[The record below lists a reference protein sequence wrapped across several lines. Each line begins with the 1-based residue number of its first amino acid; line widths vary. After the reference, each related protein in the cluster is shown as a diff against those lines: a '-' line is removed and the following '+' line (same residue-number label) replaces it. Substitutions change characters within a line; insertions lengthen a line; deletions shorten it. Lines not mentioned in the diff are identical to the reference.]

1 MKNQKILILSGALL
15 LATLVGCG
23 PKTLKTEKAEEV
35 ISGFETALTGTVKA
49 TYAADYVLDVQSE
62 SASAK
67 AFAETVKKTVTIEA
81 DYTAGNLYLYAG
93 YATEESKTE
102 ALVYQDNGTYYY
114 VESTMGDP
122 AALADEAAAL
132 AKMDELIVKVSKTK
146 AGWASTESFLYT
158 GALAYEHRQ
167 FLLDSTNVPV
177 EDMDDTRT
185 FVQNE
190 DKGLTI
196 SSTMAYVGYTTDAGV
211 SELSAQT
218 EGKVGSKVTVTT
230 DAAGHVVSFNETYD
244 EAKLEMP
251 IMTPAP
257 LLTLTG
263 SHTLTAEYGAEIT
276 KKATIDHEAAVG
288 TVTFEAIKE
297 DRKGKIEVYTTA
309 AGNLNPTSW
318 KKVNSGDELKVGDWL
333 CIKVTPAE
341 GNTVKSITYA
351 NSSQTLVP
359 PAQAGGYY
367 CFSVVPGAQ
376 EIGQN
381 YDGSA
386 TIPVTAAVTVKKDS
400 GVKSYELGYMVPPAY
415 NNITAVTT
423 EVPVGKWLTVKVEV
437 EDGYVVDKVLVG
449 ETELQTYGSPYYCLN
464 VTAGDAIEVNIKTKT
479 ESGEAA
485 SNATLKVASA
495 TNGSYKVYTCA
506 PYAFTAMTEVT
517 DGAELV
523 AGNWLCVKAEAA
535 TGYEV
540 ANVSHNGSTKVLAPL
555 SQTGGYYCYTV
566 AEGENKVALYTK
578 TAGATNVLAFAGTQ
592 NASVEIKTCA
602 PYGFTAMSTVVDGCE
617 LTAGNWICVK
627 ITPATGY
634 EIDTVTHNGSD
645 TLLANPAQAGGYYC
659 FSAAEGANT
668 IVVTVK
674 AAA

>member
-23 PKTLKTEKAEEV
+23 PKTLKTEKAEEI
-35 ISGFETALTGTVKA
+35 ISGFDTTLTGTVKA

-81 DYTAGNLYLYAG
+81 DYTAGGLYLYAG
-93 YATEESKTE
+93 YTAGETKTE
-102 ALVYQDNGTYYY
+102 ALVYQDAGKYYY

-132 AKMDELIVKVSKTK
+132 AKMDELIIKVSKTK

-196 SSTMAYVGYTTDAGV
+196 SSTMSYVGYTTDAGV

-263 SHTLTAEYGAEIT
+263 SHSLTAEYGAEIT
-276 KKATIDHEAAVG
+276 KKATIDHEAAIG
-288 TVTFEAIKE
+288 TVTYESIKA
-297 DRKGKIEVYTTA
+297 DRKGKIDVYTTVP
-309 AGNLNPTSW
+309 GVMDPTKW
-318 KKVNSGDELKVGDWL
+318 TKVNSGDELKVGDWL

-359 PAQAGGYY
+359 PVQAGGFY
-367 CFSVVPGAQ
+367 CFAVVPGAQ

-415 NNITAVTT
+415 NDITKVTT

-437 EDGYVVDKVLVG
+437 EEGYVVDKVLVG

-464 VTAGDAIEVNIKTKT
+464 VTSGDAIEVNIKTKT

-485 SNATLKVASA
+485 SNATLKVAAA

-523 AGNWLCVKAEAA
+523 AGNWLCVMPTAA
-535 TGYEV
+535 AGYEV
-540 ANVSHNGSTKVLAPL
+540 ANVAHNGSTKLLADL
-555 SQTGGYYCYTV
+555 ATAKGFYCFSIV
-566 AEGENKVALYTK
+566 EGENKVQSFTR
-578 TAGATNVLAFAGTQ
+578 TVGATNLLAFEGCE
-592 NASVEIKTCA
+592 NASVVIKTCA
-602 PYGFTAMSTVVDGCE
+602 PYGFAAMVDVVDGCE
-617 LTAGNWICVK
+617 LTVGNWICIK
-627 ITPATGY
+627 ITPAAGY
-634 EIDTVTHNGSD
+634 EVDTVTHNGSD
-645 TLLANPAQAGGYYC
+645 VKLADLDKAGGYYC
-659 FSAAEGANT
+659 FSAAAGSNA

-674 AAA
+674 ASA

>member
-35 ISGFETALTGTVKA
+35 ISGFDTTLTGTVKA
-49 TYAADYVLDVQSE
+49 TYTADYELDVQSE

-67 AFAETVKKTVTIEA
+67 GFAEKVKKTVTIEA
-81 DYTAGNLYLYAG
+81 DYTAGSLYLYAG
-93 YATEESKTE
+93 WVNGEEKTE
-102 ALVYQDNGTYYY
+102 ALVYQDAGKYYY

-132 AKMDELIVKVSKTK
+132 AKMDELIIKVSKTK

-196 SSTMAYVGYTTDAGV
+196 TSTMAYVGYTTDAGV

-218 EGKVGSKVTVTT
+218 EGKVGSNVTVTT

-263 SHTLTAEYGAEIT
+263 SHALTAEYGAEIT
-276 KKATIDHEAAVG
+276 KKATIDHEAAIG
-288 TVTFEAIKE
+288 TVTFDAIKS
-297 DRKGKIEVYTTA
+297 DRKGKIDVYTTVP
-309 AGNLNPTSW
+309 GVMDPTKW
-318 KKVNSGDELKVGDWL
+318 TKVNSGDELKVGNWL

-359 PAQAGGYY
+359 PAQAGGFY
-367 CFSVVPGAQ
+367 CFAVVPGAQ

-415 NNITAVTT
+415 NDITKVTT

-449 ETELQTYGSPYYCLN
+449 ELNCNVVHLPFCL
-464 VTAGDAIEVNIKTKT
+464 I
-479 ESGEAA
+479 
-485 SNATLKVASA
+485 
-495 TNGSYKVYTCA
+495 
-506 PYAFTAMTEVT
+506 
-517 DGAELV
+517 
-523 AGNWLCVKAEAA
+523 
-535 TGYEV
+535 
-540 ANVSHNGSTKVLAPL
+540 
-555 SQTGGYYCYTV
+555 
-566 AEGENKVALYTK
+566 
-578 TAGATNVLAFAGTQ
+578 
-592 NASVEIKTCA
+592 
-602 PYGFTAMSTVVDGCE
+602 
-617 LTAGNWICVK
+617 
-627 ITPATGY
+627 
-634 EIDTVTHNGSD
+634 
-645 TLLANPAQAGGYYC
+645 
-659 FSAAEGANT
+659 
-668 IVVTVK
+668 
-674 AAA
+674 

>member
-23 PKTLKTEKAEEV
+23 PKTLKTEKAEEI
-35 ISGFETALTGTVKA
+35 ISGFDTTLTGTVKA

-81 DYTAGNLYLYAG
+81 DYTAGGLYLYAG
-93 YATEESKTE
+93 YTAGETKTE
-102 ALVYQDNGTYYY
+102 ALVYQDAGKYYY

-132 AKMDELIVKVSKTK
+132 AKMDELIIKVSKTK

-196 SSTMAYVGYTTDAGV
+196 SSTMSYVGYTTDAGV
-211 SELSAQT
+211 SELSAQP

-263 SHTLTAEYGAEIT
+263 SHSLTAEYGAEIT
-276 KKATIDHEAAVG
+276 KKATIDHEAAIG
-288 TVTFEAIKE
+288 TVTYESIKA
-297 DRKGKIEVYTTA
+297 DRKGKIDVYTTVP
-309 AGNLNPTSW
+309 GVMDPTKW
-318 KKVNSGDELKVGDWL
+318 TKVNSGDELKVGDWL

-359 PAQAGGYY
+359 PAQAGGFY
-367 CFSVVPGAQ
+367 CFAVVPGAQ

-415 NNITAVTT
+415 NDITKVTT

-437 EDGYVVDKVLVG
+437 EEGYVVDKVLVG

-464 VTAGDAIEVNIKTKT
+464 VTSGDAIEVNIKTKT

-485 SNATLKVASA
+485 SNATLKVAAA

-523 AGNWLCVKAEAA
+523 AGNWLCVMPTAA
-535 TGYEV
+535 AGYEV
-540 ANVSHNGSTKVLAPL
+540 AAVSHNGNPKTLTSPTTAK
-555 SQTGGYYCYTV
+555 GYYCYTI
-566 AEGENKVALYTK
+566 AEGENKVALHTR
-578 TAGATNVLAFAGTQ
+578 TVGATNLLAFEGVQ
-592 NASVEIKTCA
+592 NATVSIDVRSREDFSK
-602 PYGFTAMSTVVDGCE
+602 GTVVVNGCE
-617 LTAGNWICVK
+617 LEVGKYVCVK
-627 ITPATGY
+627 VTPAAGY
-634 EIDTVTHNGSD
+634 ELVSVTCNGSD
-645 TLLANPAQAGGYYC
+645 VTAVPPAAAGGLYC
-659 FSAAEGANT
+659 FEIAEGTTSIA
-668 IVVTVK
+668 VTV

>member
-23 PKTLKTEKAEEV
+23 PKTLKTEKAEEI

-49 TYAADYVLDVQSE
+49 TYTADYELDVQSE

-67 AFAETVKKTVTIEA
+67 GFAEKVKKTVTIEA
-81 DYTAGNLYLYAG
+81 DYTAGSLYLYAG
-93 YATEESKTE
+93 WVNGEEKTE
-102 ALVYQDNGTYYY
+102 ALVYQDAGKYYY

-132 AKMDELIVKVSKTK
+132 AKMDELIIKVSKTK

-196 SSTMAYVGYTTDAGV
+196 TSTMAYVGYTTDAGV

-218 EGKVGSKVTVTT
+218 EGKVGSNVTVTT

-263 SHTLTAEYGAEIT
+263 SHALTAEYGAEIT
-276 KKATIDHEAAVG
+276 KKATIDHEAAIG
-288 TVTFEAIKE
+288 TVTFDAIKS
-297 DRKGKIEVYTTA
+297 DRKGKVEVYTTVP
-309 AGNLNPTSW
+309 GVMDPTKW
-318 KKVNSGDELKVGDWL
+318 TKVNSGDEVKVGNWL

-359 PAQAGGYY
+359 PAQAGGFY
-367 CFSVVPGAQ
+367 CFAVVPGAQ

-415 NNITAVTT
+415 NDITAVTT

-464 VTAGDAIEVNIKTKT
+464 VTSGDAIEVNIKTKT

-485 SNATLKVASA
+485 SNATLKAAAA

-506 PYAFTAMTEVT
+506 PYAFGAMTEVA

-523 AGNWLCVKAEAA
+523 AGNWLCVMPTAA
-535 TGYEV
+535 AGYEV
-540 ANVSHNGSTKVLAPL
+540 AAVSHNGNPKTLTSPTTAK
-555 SQTGGYYCYTV
+555 GYYCYTI
-566 AEGENKVALYTK
+566 AEGENKVALHTR
-578 TAGATNVLAFAGTQ
+578 TVGATNLLAFEGCE
-592 NASVEIKTCA
+592 NATVSIDVRSRED
-602 PYGFTAMSTVVDGCE
+602 FTKGTVVVNGCE
-617 LTAGNWICVK
+617 LEVGKYVCVK
-627 ITPATGY
+627 VTPAAGY
-634 EIDTVTHNGSD
+634 ELVSVTCNGSD
-645 TLLANPAQAGGYYC
+645 VTAVNPAQAGGLYC
-659 FSAAEGANT
+659 FSIAEGTTT
-668 IVVTVK
+668 IAVTVK

>member
-23 PKTLKTEKAEEV
+23 PKTLKTEKAEEI
-35 ISGFETALTGTVKA
+35 ISGFDTTLTGTVKA

-81 DYTAGNLYLYAG
+81 DYTAGGLYLYAG
-93 YATEESKTE
+93 YTAGETKTE
-102 ALVYQDNGTYYY
+102 ALVYQDAGKYYY

-132 AKMDELIVKVSKTK
+132 AKMDELIIKVSKTK

-196 SSTMAYVGYTTDAGV
+196 SSTMSYVGYTTDAGV

-263 SHTLTAEYGAEIT
+263 SHSLTAEYGAEIT
-276 KKATIDHEAAVG
+276 KKATIDHEAAIG
-288 TVTFEAIKE
+288 TVTYESIKA
-297 DRKGKIEVYTTA
+297 DRKGKIDVYTTVP
-309 AGNLNPTSW
+309 GVMDPTKW
-318 KKVNSGDELKVGDWL
+318 TKVNSGDELKVGDWL

-359 PAQAGGYY
+359 PAQAGGFY
-367 CFSVVPGAQ
+367 CFAVVPGAQ

-415 NNITAVTT
+415 NDITKVTT

-437 EDGYVVDKVLVG
+437 EEGYVVDKVLVG

-464 VTAGDAIEVNIKTKT
+464 VTSGDAIEVNIKTKT

-485 SNATLKVASA
+485 SNATLKVAAA

-523 AGNWLCVKAEAA
+523 AGNWLCVMPTAA
-535 TGYEV
+535 AGYEV
-540 ANVSHNGSTKVLAPL
+540 AAVSHNGNPKTLTSPTTAK
-555 SQTGGYYCYTV
+555 GYYCYTI
-566 AEGENKVALYTK
+566 AEGENKVALHTR
-578 TAGATNVLAFAGTQ
+578 TVGATNLLEFEGVQ
-592 NASVEIKTCA
+592 NATVSIDVRSREDFSK
-602 PYGFTAMSTVVDGCE
+602 GTVVVNGCE
-617 LTAGNWICVK
+617 LEVGKYVCVK
-627 ITPATGY
+627 VTPAAGY
-634 EIDTVTHNGSD
+634 ELVSVTCNGSD
-645 TLLANPAQAGGYYC
+645 VTAVPPAAAGGLYC
-659 FSAAEGANT
+659 FEIAEGTTSIA
-668 IVVTVK
+668 VTV